1 MKNGFLLN
9 GLGWWLVVAAVLL
22 TACRTETVSPTAV
35 AEMPT
40 LIVAQETPMV
50 VPTETPTAVADTPP
64 PTWTAVPTVTPPPTS
79 TPLPTSTPAP
89 PTETPTPL
97 PTNTPVPPTNTAV
110 PPTNTP
116 TPPPPPPPPPTIP
129 PAPIYGANILP
140 NPSFEEGWYNRDG
153 IPELQLPNSWLFE
166 WDEGPTGFGN
176 QSWDVY
182 VRPETRVL
190 PTSQLPSHEH
200 PLYIYDGVYTIKMFK
215 GFGAISFRL
224 LTDVTLEPGTY
235 TFEVNFF
242 PDLVVGYNGEQK
254 IWAPDPFSGE
264 VQFLIGGVAYG
275 WNYPTFGRKNTLQQT
290 FTITQTQNV
299 RLGIW
304 VRGRFAIANNGW
316 FFDDW
321 SLRRIQN

>member
-1 MKNGFLLN
+1 MNDKFLLN
-9 GLGWWLVVAAVLL
+9 GRGWWLALVMLLL
-22 TACRTETVSPTAV
+22 TACRTQAPSPTAV

-40 LIVAQETPMV
+40 LIAAQETPV
-50 VPTETPTAVADTPP
+50 VVATMTPTAVATTAVASTPP
-64 PTWTAVPTVTPPPTS
+64 PTWTPVPTFTPPPT
-79 TPLPTSTPAP
+79 
-89 PTETPTPL
+89 
-97 PTNTPVPPTNTAV
+97 V
-110 PPTNTP
+110 
-116 TPPPPPPPPPTIP
+116 P
-129 PAPIYGANILP
+129 PAPIYGPNLLP

-153 IPELQLPNSWLFE
+153 IPELQLPNGWAFE

-176 QSWDVY
+176 QVWDVY

-190 PTSQLPSHEH
+190 PSSQLPPHEH
-200 PLYIYDGVYTIKMFK
+200 PLFIYDGVCTIKLFK

-242 PDLVVGYNGEQK
+242 PDLVVGYNGDQK

-290 FTITQTQNV
+290 FTITETQNV
-299 RLGIW
+299 RLGVW